1 MDLFFSPY
9 RTYPIAFVAELI
21 TLLPIVVG
29 LFRLNYNKYGVKLLI
44 LFFLCVFIRDIT
56 SNIYANHGDNNL
68 FIYNLFS
75 FFELIFLTLFFLNN
89 PRIHSRKYRQVI
101 IWGGSLAVLINS
113 FFYSRTDFSVGNF
126 SIVRVYGLLLILL
139 FFERVLS
146 ELTIKNII
154 TYSMFWVSTGL
165 LLYFCGTF
173 FIFLLSDKVLSKEA
187 KPEIFQQYWD
197 TNLVF
202 YILFCVLAS
211 IGIWFIK
218 YDKENLI

>member
-1 MDLFFSPY
+1 MDLFFSSY
-9 RTYPIAFVAELI
+9 RAYPIAFVAELI
-21 TLLPIVVG
+21 TLLPIVIG
-29 LFRLNYNKYGVKLLI
+29 LFRLSYNKKQVGLLI
-44 LFFLCVFIRDIT
+44 LFFLCVFIRDII
-56 SNIYANHGDNNL
+56 SNIFANYGNNNL

-75 FFELIFLTLFFLNN
+75 FCELVFLAFFFVNN

-101 IWGGSLAVLINS
+101 IWGGGVALLLNS
-113 FFYSRTDFSVGNF
+113 FFYSKNDFSVENF
-126 SIVRVYGLLLILL
+126 SIVRIYGLFLILL

-154 TYSMFWVSTGL
+154 IYSMFWVSTGL

-173 FIFLLSDKVLSKEA
+173 FIFLLSDKVLSKDA
-187 KPEIFQQYWD
+187 KPEVFQQYWD

-211 IGIWFIK
+211 IGIWFSK
-218 YDKENLI
+218 FDQENLI